1 MLVKLTQIER
11 NGVEI
16 ASELMLIDTT
26 VINRPMVQNSLNKTV
41 LSVQESIMEAR
52 QSESNNSV
60 QYIVDE
66 DLATVAGLSTD
77 MFVATVVTRDSREP
91 VPGFSSLVF
100 VASRV
105 VGGIRAE
112 GSGSKFFY
120 HEDGGN
126 LPVEYIVSEDINT
139 IEASL

>member
-77 MFVATVVTRDSREP
+77 MFVATVVTRDAREP
-91 VPGFSSLVF
+91 VPGFSSLGF
-100 VASRV
+100 VASRG